1 MRGRLIFIKTAKDGW
16 KACVI
21 ITMCY
26 MVSSHLCV
34 NHLLFSPS
42 IILLQLK
49 SFLIN
54 TTALREKQRAR
65 ATELLLP
72 ASPKITYCL
81 QHGGAAAVP
90 LAAAFYG
97 PVCTPPSS
105 YFLCQS
111 LSNIGT
117 HSSHRRFS
125 VREPDTILCTAIFFV
140 IPHGG
145 SVIFST
151 LLCLCGGFY

>member
-1 MRGRLIFIKTAKDGW
+1 
-16 KACVI
+16 
-21 ITMCY
+21 MCY
-26 MVSSHLCV
+26 DTFLHGKLTPLCQ
-34 NHLLFSPS
+34 PP
-42 IILLQLK
+42 
-49 SFLIN
+49 
-54 TTALREKQRAR
+54 ALRRQSFFSSSNHFSLTQRHSER
-65 ATELLLP
+65 NKDPELPSCFCLP
-72 ASPKITYCL
+72 AQKSLTVCNTE
-81 QHGGAAAVP
+81 VP
-90 LAAAFYG
+90 LAAAFSG
-97 PVCTPPSS
+97 PVCTPPPS